1 MAAGVRWR
9 HAANRR
15 YQRADDRH
23 GVPYVRN
30 LAGFIAEDAITRFYR
45 RYFNLEWLLG
55 LAGVLLLAGIGL
67 DGLIFFRWVSGNEMG
82 ISTLET
88 AALAQSAI
96 IIGANLVLGA
106 FLAALIDIE

>member
-15 YQRADDRH
+15 HQRADDRH
-23 GVPYVRN
+23 GVPYVRG
-30 LAGFIAEDAITRFYR
+30 LIAEDGITRFYR
-45 RYFNLEWLLG
+45 RYFNLEGLLG
-55 LAGVLLLAGIGL
+55 LAGVLLLVGIGL
-67 DGLIFFRWVSGNEMG
+67 DGLIFFRWVSGSELG
-82 ISTLET
+82 TSTLET

-96 IIGANLVLGA
+96 IISANLALGA

>member
-1 MAAGVRWR
+1 MLLIVGTNALMIGMAS
-9 HAANRR
+9 HMYAASR
-15 YQRADDRH
+15 
-23 GVPYVRN
+23 
-30 LAGFIAEDAITRFYR
+30 GFIAEDAITRFYR

-67 DGLIFFRWVSGNEMG
+67 DGLIYFRWVSGSELST
-82 ISTLET
+82 STLET

-96 IIGANLVLGA
+96 IISANLALGA